1 MHNTR
6 SDTAANTN
14 NDSTTLRRLA
24 RALAAAGL
32 MVAGIGLIPHA
43 AGATTSPTED
53 PRATVVS
60 GNVTT
65 CAAVGYGS
73 DLQLGADS
81 SSGGTANDIVVTNNG
96 TYLQVS
102 NSGTY
107 LIDVIIVKGGDAYNV
122 YPGTVTSNLRGPLN
136 DGGNIPAIG
145 HWFLCYHAGEA
156 TTTTTAPTTTTTAPT
171 TTTTAP
177 ATTTTTEPAT
187 TTTTEPATT
196 TTTDPATTTTT
207 DPATTTTS
215 AQAKAETVNQSG
227 TLPVTGSN
235 ETMPL
240 IALGLLLIVTGG
252 LMARKATVISA
263 RRD

>member
-156 TTTTTAPTTTTTAPT
+156 TTTTTD
-171 TTTTAP
+171 
-177 ATTTTTEPAT
+177 
-187 TTTTEPATT
+187 PATT
-196 TTTDPATTTTT
+196 TTTDPATTTS
-207 DPATTTTS
+207 TTS